1 MIETFIDEWRKRDA
15 NNKKQGKKREMVLK
29 NGFLAAVA
37 SICHLVAKCENMV
50 FMAHNEIKF
59 KSVIACTRSQMWER
73 KTLSVGYMLICQTI
87 TKAKTNNW
95 QLNGIARE
103 KYECGMQPQ
112 YEITWYVVAVAVVG
126 VDVYFVVVVVFPKNR
141 SDRIGFNWL
150 GLHGFR
156 STRQSNDYFIQIDKQ

>member
-1 MIETFIDEWRKRDA
+1 MDFLQRSLAFVILLPSAKTWYSWHTMKSSLNRSSHA
-15 NNKKQGKKREMVLK
+15 QGV
-29 NGFLAAVA
+29 
-37 SICHLVAKCENMV
+37 KCER
-50 FMAHNEIKF
+50 ERLCRW
-59 KSVIACTRSQMWER
+59 VICLFARPLPKQ
-73 KTLSVGYMLICQTI
+73 KPII
-87 TKAKTNNW
+87 DNW
-95 QLNGIARE
+95 TESHGK

-112 YEITWYVVAVAVVG
+112 YEITWYVVAVVG